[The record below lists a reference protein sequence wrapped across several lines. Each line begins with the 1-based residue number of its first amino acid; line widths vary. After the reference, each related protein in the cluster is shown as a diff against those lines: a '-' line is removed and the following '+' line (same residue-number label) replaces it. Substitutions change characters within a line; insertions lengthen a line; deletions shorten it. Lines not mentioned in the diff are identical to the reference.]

1 MSNPDNNFDF
11 AGAGFILLSLDIGTT
26 SSGSLTDGSGFQP
39 LSNITFDGTTGAIS
53 FAVAESPTI
62 GVRNIKFSGNVIND
76 GSGNAIGFTGT
87 WQGLRVPV
95 IVEESATAD
104 AQSAPA
110 KREEP
115 AIGVAPPVFF
125 DVQGLWAAV
134 VDRDEIT

>member
-11 AGAGFILLSLDIGTT
+11 AGAGFVLLSLDIGTT

-39 LSNITFDGTTGAIS
+39 LSNITFDGTTGATS

-87 WQGLRVPV
+87 WQGIRVPV
-95 IVEESATAD
+95 IVEEFSDSRCSERTRQTRGTCD
-104 AQSAPA
+104 WRSSS
-110 KREEP
+110 R
-115 AIGVAPPVFF
+115 VF
-125 DVQGLWAAV
+125 
-134 VDRDEIT
+134 

>member
-11 AGAGFILLSLDIGTT
+11 AGAGFTLLSLDIGTT

-39 LSNITFDGTTGAIS
+39 LSNITFNDRTGAVS
-53 FAVAESPTI
+53 FGVAESPTI
-62 GVRNIKFSGNVIND
+62 SVRNIKFGGNVISD

-115 AIGVAPPVFF
+115 ALGVVPPFF
-125 DVQGLWAAV
+125 NAQGLWAAV
-134 VDRDEIT
+134 VDRDEIM

>member
-39 LSNITFDGTTGAIS
+39 LSNITFDGTTGAVS

-62 GVRNIKFSGNVIND
+62 GVRNIKFSGNVIDD

-87 WQGLRVPV
+87 WQGVRVPV
-95 IVEESATAD
+95 IIEESATAA

-110 KREEP
+110 KPEKP
-115 AIGVAPPVFF
+115 ALRVFPPPIF
-125 DVQGLWAAV
+125 DVGGSWAAV
-134 VDRDEIT
+134 VDRDQI